1 MERKYLTVTD
11 VTKYL
16 KYKFDSDMNLQTIC
30 IKGEISNFKKHA
42 SGLYFSLKDE
52 EAVINASMFK
62 GYQKNLNFE
71 PTDGAKVLVVGR
83 ISIYPKSGRY
93 QINVIDMIL
102 DGMGNLYLAFEKLK
116 QDLYKEGLFNKEHKK
131 RIPKFPKRVGVITAP
146 TGAAVRDII
155 STIKRRC
162 PITEVILFPSL
173 VQGNNA
179 ASDIVRN
186 IKLATNYNL
195 DVLIVGRG
203 GGSIEDL
210 WPFNEEIVARAIYD
224 CPIPVISGT
233 GHEPDITIADYVCD
247 HRAPTPTGAAEAC
260 VPVLTDVINYVDTLE
275 TRLYN
280 AISNKIK
287 KEKIKLQNLESSYVI
302 KTPELIYENKL
313 QQLDLTK
320 EKLDDLLNLKLERSI
335 NNYKILLEK
344 INYVNP
350 INLVNNNFEKLINI
364 EKNMNILIKHKLDNL
379 EKNNVNTLQKLYSLN
394 PILKI
399 EKYKIELENNGNNIN
414 RIIINNIEKKKRL
427 FFNSIDKLELL
438 NPLTILKRGYSIT
451 YIDNKVINDINKV
464 KINDILTIQLDNGKI
479 IAKTTDI
486 KGE

>member
-1 MERKYLTVTD
+1 MASAPDANFLHIID
-11 VTKYL
+11 AA
-16 KYKFDSDMNLQTIC
+16 
-30 IKGEISNFKKHA
+30 IK
-42 SGLYFSLKDE
+42 D
-52 EAVINASMFK
+52 
-62 GYQKNLNFE
+62 
-71 PTDGAKVLVVGR
+71 
-83 ISIYPKSGRY
+83 
-93 QINVIDMIL
+93 IL
-102 DGMGNLYLAFEKLK
+102 
-116 QDLYKEGLFNKEHKK
+116 
-131 RIPKFPKRVGVITAP
+131 
-146 TGAAVRDII
+146 

-179 ASDIVRN
+179 ALDIVRN

-210 WPFNEEIVARAIYD
+210 WPFNEEVVARAIYD

-364 EKNMNILIKHKLDNL
+364 EKNMNILIKYKLDNL

-399 EKYKIELENNGNNIN
+399 EKYKIELENNENNIN